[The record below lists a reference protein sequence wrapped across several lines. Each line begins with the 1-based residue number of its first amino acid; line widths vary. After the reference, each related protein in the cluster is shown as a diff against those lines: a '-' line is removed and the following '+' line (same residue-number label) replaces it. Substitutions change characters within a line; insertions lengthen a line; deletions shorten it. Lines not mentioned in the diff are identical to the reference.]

1 MPSSRGT
8 AIVLGALI
16 VLVTAC
22 SGTDSKP
29 RLELSTPLPAIAAN
43 VLAQRGTIVE
53 SKPAQL
59 PDDVMAKIGQ
69 ASTVVYRSVSGYDGK
84 ASEVA
89 GTVFVPKGSP
99 PDGGWPV
106 IAYAHVTTGTTV
118 DCGPSLSAD
127 LRGTASSIAPIVES
141 GFAVA
146 MTDYQGLGHPGG
158 HPYLEPKTAAFDVID
173 SVRALRNVYPNVSTR
188 WLAFGSSQGGQAA
201 WAANEYAADYGTG
214 LDFLGS
220 ISIAPP
226 ADFTGYAVAAESET
240 LTPGQ
245 ILFMP
250 LIIAGLQVV
259 HPDLQPSDYLR
270 GVALNDQL
278 ALTSCTTPEA
288 ANKKALF
295 GELNSAQ
302 VRPSSKEAADRLVG
316 WLKDSALPQRRAS
329 GPMFVVNGSLD
340 DVVLPA
346 WVSSAVSRAC
356 EAGDT
361 IIHREIADR
370 GHTDVDGGEE
380 MYAWI
385 RDRFTGAEA
394 PSNCP

>member
-1 MPSSRGT
+1 M
-8 AIVLGALI
+8 LGAAAL
-16 VLVTAC
+16 LLASC
-22 SGTDSKP
+22 SDTDSKP
-29 RLELSTPLPAIAAN
+29 RLELSAPLPEIAAS
-43 VLAQRGTIVE
+43 VLEQRGTIVD
-53 SKPAQL
+53 SKPANL
-59 PDDVMAKIGQ
+59 PAEVTAKIGQ

-118 DCGPSLSAD
+118 DCGPSLRTD
-127 LRGTASSIAPIVES
+127 LSGTASSIAAIVES

-146 MTDYQGLGHPGG
+146 MTDYQGLGHAGG
-158 HPYLEPKTAAFDVID
+158 HPYLEPKTAAFNVID
-173 SVRALRNVYPNVSTR
+173 SVRALRNTYPNVSTR

-201 WAANEYAADYGTG
+201 WAANEYAADYGSG

-220 ISIAPP
+220 VSTAPP
-226 ADFTGYAVAAESET
+226 ADLTGYAAAAESET

-250 LIIAGLQVV
+250 LIIAGLQVI
-259 HPDLQPSDYLR
+259 HPDLRPADYLR
-270 GVALNDQL
+270 GVALDDQL
-278 ALTSCTTPEA
+278 ALTSCTTPES
-288 ANKKALF
+288 ANKTTLA

-302 VRPSSKEAADRLVG
+302 VRPASKEAADRLAG
-316 WLKDSALPQRRAS
+316 WLQEFALPQRRAS
-329 GPMFVVNGSLD
+329 GPMFVVNGSRD

-346 WVSSAVSRAC
+346 WVSTAVGRAC
-356 EAGDT
+356 DAGDT
-361 IIHREIADR
+361 ILHREIPDR

-385 RDRFTGAEA
+385 RDRFTGAKA